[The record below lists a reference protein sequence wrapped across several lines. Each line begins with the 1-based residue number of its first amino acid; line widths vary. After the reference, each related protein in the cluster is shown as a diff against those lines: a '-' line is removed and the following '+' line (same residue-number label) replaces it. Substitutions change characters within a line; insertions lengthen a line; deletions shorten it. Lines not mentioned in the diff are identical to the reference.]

1 MFNLNDLPVEL
12 FAVALLFLIPLG
24 IYEYIRFHKQNPGN
38 PLNKM
43 TLFSLLL
50 LVIVFSKN
58 FVYSITDDTNIIK
71 TVDIINII
79 YLTLFAIAFAITW
92 TLAYKRGYID
102 KEALN
107 RRKPL
112 FKTCGIVIV
121 ICIIILAIILG
132 LDKLDEL
139 NLLP

>member
-1 MFNLNDLPVEL
+1 MFNLNDLSVEL

-24 IYEYIRFHKQNPGN
+24 IYEYIKSEKQNPGN

-43 TLFSLLL
+43 MF
-50 LVIVFSKN
+50 
-58 FVYSITDDTNIIK
+58 
-71 TVDIINII
+71 
-79 YLTLFAIAFAITW
+79 FAIPVLVVIFSNKFTDRLNVNANIERIMSIVTIISCVLFFIALATAW
-92 TLAYKRGYID
+92 TLSYKKGYID

-107 RRKPL
+107 RKKPL

>member
-1 MFNLNDLPVEL
+1 MFTLNDLPVEL

-43 TLFSLLL
+43 TLITIPTLL
-50 LVIVFSKN
+50 IVFSQK
-58 FVYSITDDTNIIK
+58 FAYSITDDANIIK
-71 TVDIINII
+71 TVDIITITSI
-79 YLTLFAIAFAITW
+79 SLFFIAFAITW
-92 TLAYKRGYID
+92 VLAYKRGYID
-102 KEALN
+102 KEELN

-112 FKTCGIVIV
+112 FKTCGIVIL